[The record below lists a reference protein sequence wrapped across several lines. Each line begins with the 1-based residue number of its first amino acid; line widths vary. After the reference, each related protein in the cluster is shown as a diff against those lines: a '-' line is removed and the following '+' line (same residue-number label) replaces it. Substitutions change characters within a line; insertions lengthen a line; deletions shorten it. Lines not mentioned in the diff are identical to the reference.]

1 MYREN
6 RTNEILIST
15 QGIYWDGCEDLFEDL
30 WCCSIAKERDSVPES
45 TLFSDPQVS
54 ILLSRVDYR
63 NLVHSSCQI
72 LIELTRE
79 KKKQTFLSFGHI
91 LRVRSH

>member
-15 QGIYWDGCEDLFEDL
+15 QGINWDGCEDLFEDL

-54 ILLSRVDYR
+54 IL
-63 NLVHSSCQI
+63 
-72 LIELTRE
+72 RE
-79 KKKQTFLSFGHI
+79 
-91 LRVRSH
+91 